1 MITNHPSGSLKRPL
15 TETLHRNSSE
25 RMWNSG
31 SHNHSHVSP
40 TLLSGALGLVI
51 VPDHATIER
60 AYALAEEIMPKD
72 AEYVLRRGSLPH
84 LTLYHGKLADVPG
97 LAASE
102 ALKELQTE
110 LVGQKFTLKEI
121 VAFGGNFIFW
131 NVDRSSRAC
140 EVLQAS
146 HAKALNLAQYLDR
159 SAVAKAVS
167 EEGLSLNEAELEN
180 VRRFGHPLVRA
191 LYMPHI
197 TIGFHHG
204 ISAHIASDIE
214 FQWPMEVASVELVKV
229 GHPGRVE
236 EIIDLT
242 RAV

>member
-1 MITNHPSGSLKRPL
+1 MKNPAP
-15 TETLHRNSSE
+15 
-25 RMWNSG
+25 
-31 SHNHSHVSP
+31 HNHSHVSP
-40 TLLSGALGLVI
+40 AVLSGALGLVI

-60 AYALAEEIMPKD
+60 AYALAEEIMPRD

-97 LAASE
+97 LTASE
-102 ALKELQTE
+102 ILKELRAE

-121 VAFGGNFIFW
+121 VAFGGNFVFW
-131 NVDRSSRAC
+131 NVDRSSHAC

-146 HAKALNLAQYLDR
+146 HATALNLAQYLDR
-159 SAVAKAVS
+159 STVAKAVS
-167 EEGLSLNEAELEN
+167 EEGLSLKEAELEN
-180 VRRFGHPLVRA
+180 VRRFGHPLVRS

-204 ISAHIASDIE
+204 LSAIIASDIE
-214 FQWPMEVASVELVKV
+214 VPWAMEVASVELVKV
-229 GHPGRVE
+229 GHPGIVE

-242 RAV
+242 RVV

>member
-1 MITNHPSGSLKRPL
+1 MICLKANHSLSS
-15 TETLHRNSSE
+15 TLHSNNTESMMNFESHGSS
-25 RMWNSG
+25 
-31 SHNHSHVSP
+31 

-97 LAASE
+97 LSVSE
-102 ALKELQTE
+102 TLKELRTE

-131 NVDRSSRAC
+131 NVDRSSPAC

-146 HAKALNLAQYLDR
+146 HATALNLAQYLDR
-159 SAVAKAVS
+159 STVAKAVS
-167 EEGLSLNEAELEN
+167 EEGLSLKEAELEN
-180 VRRFGHPLVRA
+180 VRRFGHPLVRS

-204 ISAHIASDIE
+204 LSALMASDIE
-214 FQWPMEVASVELVKV
+214 VPWAMEVASVELVKV
-229 GHPGRVE
+229 GHPGRVK

>member
-1 MITNHPSGSLKRPL
+1 M
-15 TETLHRNSSE
+15 
-25 RMWNSG
+25 NSG
-31 SHNHSHVSP
+31 PHNDSRRSS

-51 VPDHATIER
+51 VPDNATIER

-97 LAASE
+97 FIASQTLE
-102 ALKELQTE
+102 QLRTE
-110 LVGQKFTLKEI
+110 LVGQEFTLKEI

-131 NVDRSSRAC
+131 NVDRTSRVC

-146 HAKALNLAQYLDR
+146 HTTALNLAKYLDR
-159 SAVAKAVS
+159 STVAKAVG
-167 EEGLSLNEAELEN
+167 EEGLSLKEEELEN
-180 VRRFGHPLVRA
+180 VRLFGHPLVRS

-204 ISAHIASDIE
+204 LSARIASDIE
-214 FQWPMEVASVELVKV
+214 CQWSMKVASVELVKI